1 MDLSIIHDHVRN
13 MDDLLQP
20 LRNMV
25 ERYDKHKRLE
35 WTQELI
41 TIYEESRRIIA
52 DCQQLFFMVEN
63 ARITL
68 QTDASDF
75 GIDGY
80 LFQTVDNMVQVIMC
94 ISKALV
100 GAQLRWSVRE
110 KECYGIFYCFK
121 VLEDMLKHVKFHLK
135 TDHKNLVYINCAL
148 TGKVARWKL
157 YMQDWNFTVSW
168 VEGQEEHQQVPDKLS
183 RLVSNPE
190 ETETS
195 IDTETAVL
203 AVAVAQV
210 AISDAEYAIISSQ
223 HNAIRG
229 HSGVDV
235 TLNRLRN
242 GGYTFPNLEL
252 KVRTFIRKCPLCQLT
267 SQIKPLVKAQ
277 KFTTAALYPFQVICA
292 DHIGPL
298 PKDREGYQY
307 ILVVICAFSRWIELF
322 PTKTTTAEETA
333 RCIHQH
339 FGRWGTADRLRTD
352 NGLAFAN
359 DLLKGLANL
368 LGSTNEFT
376 TAYS

>member
-1 MDLSIIHDHVRN
+1 MIDP
-13 MDDLLQP
+13 LQP

-52 DCQQLFFMVEN
+52 DCQQLFFMDEN
-63 ARITL
+63 ARIAL

-75 GIDGY
+75 GTGGY
-80 LFQTVDNMVQVIMC
+80 LFQKVDNMVQVIMC

-210 AISDAEYAIISSQ
+210 AISYAEYAIISSQ
-223 HNAIRG
+223 YE
-229 HSGVDV
+229 DMW
-235 TLNRLRN
+235 
-242 GGYTFPNLEL
+242 EL
-252 KVRTFIRKCPLCQLT
+252 ISPSIDCAKE
-267 SQIKPLVKAQ
+267 
-277 KFTTAALYPFQVICA
+277 VI
-292 DHIGPL
+292 P
-298 PKDREGYQY
+298 
-307 ILVVICAFSRWIELF
+307 SRIS
-322 PTKTTTAEETA
+322 
-333 RCIHQH
+333 
-339 FGRWGTADRLRTD
+339 
-352 NGLAFAN
+352 N
-359 DLLKGLANL
+359 
-368 LGSTNEFT
+368 
-376 TAYS
+376 